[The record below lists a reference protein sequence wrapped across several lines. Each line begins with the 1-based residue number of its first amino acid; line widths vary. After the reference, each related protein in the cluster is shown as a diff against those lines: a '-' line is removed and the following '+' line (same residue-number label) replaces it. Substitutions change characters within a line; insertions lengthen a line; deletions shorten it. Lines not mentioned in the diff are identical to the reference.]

1 MAETKR
7 SLFLIREVIRMS
19 KLVELRL
26 RKEALQKKMDQVE
39 AELELVYHLID
50 AELEE
55 QLDN

>member
-1 MAETKR
+1 
-7 SLFLIREVIRMS
+7 MS
-19 KLVELRL
+19 KLIELRL
-26 RKEALQKKMDQVE
+26 KKEALKKKLEQVE

>member
-1 MAETKR
+1 
-7 SLFLIREVIRMS
+7 MS

-50 AELEE
+50 AEMEE